1 MVEKLV
7 KMPFLIK
14 EFCRYDTGRTTLAN
28 LANILQLSITIM
40 KEIVVLSLFSVSL
53 IFHVFWFILM
63 REDDWMNEKFREK
76 VVLKKM
82 ENDVKYREES
92 REWKRAFEEG
102 FEGID

>member
-1 MVEKLV
+1 MLRSVASLSSYELSEAKERTPMVEKLV
-7 KMPFLIK
+7 RMPFLIK

-76 VVLKKM
+76 VVLKK
-82 ENDVKYREES
+82 
-92 REWKRAFEEG
+92 WKMT
-102 FEGID
+102 